1 SAASSPMD
9 NLAHTLA
16 GAILAESGLKHRTRL
31 GTATLLIAANLPD
44 VDVLVLL
51 FGDGLAHRRGWTHGV
66 LGLFVLPVV
75 LALAMTL
82 WGRRR
87 RDQHPPG
94 SPPLRSGQLLLLASA
109 GVLSHPILDW
119 LNTYGMRWL
128 MPFDGTWFY
137 GDALFIVDPW
147 LWGILLVGVLGG
159 RRVGARAAIASL
171 AVALLYLSLMTAAS
185 FGGRRLVAEGM
196 RAEGYSPSEVMVGPV
211 AFNPNLR
218 QVIIREGDRYVT
230 GTLNWLPSPRL
241 RVSEVVVQTNAAH
254 P

>member
-94 SPPLRSGQLLLLASA
+94 SPPLRSGQLLLLASI
-109 GVLSHPILDW
+109 GVLSHPVLDW

-128 MPFDGTWFY
+128 MPFDGRWFY

-147 LWGILLVGVLGG
+147 LWGMLLAGVLAARRMGRRAARAGIAVAVLYISVMTATALVGRSMV
-159 RRVGARAAIASL
+159 
-171 AVALLYLSLMTAAS
+171 AV
-185 FGGRRLVAEGM
+185 GM
-196 RAEGYSPSEVMVGPV
+196 RAEGYRPSEVMVGPV
-211 AFNPNLR
+211 PINPNRR
-218 QVIIREGDRYVT
+218 QVVIREGDRYLT
-230 GTLNWLPSPRL
+230 GTLRW
-241 RVSEVVVQTNAAH
+241 
-254 P
+254 